1 MIHVPAKKVL
11 TAALLGSLFLAGTAQ
26 AASNPFAEARTGSRL
41 PTIAENSSDKCG
53 GSGAA
58 QEKAAS
64 MPCGSADKCSGSMSE
79 SAKPDSAPAES
90 SKCGGGSGS
99 TPPASQCGGGK

>member
-1 MIHVPAKKVL
+1 MVHVPSKKVL
-11 TAALLGSLFLAGTAQ
+11 AAALFGSLIFIGAAQ
-26 AASNPFAEARTGSRL
+26 ASTNPFAEARPGSRL
-41 PTIAENSSDKCG
+41 PTIAENASDKCA

-64 MPCGSADKCSGSMSE
+64 MPCGSAGKCSGSMLE
-79 SAKPDSAPAES
+79 SAKPDETPAES

-99 TPPASQCGGGK
+99 AKPASQCGGGK